1 MVFIFEIR
9 LPRFLSL
16 KTKQTKKKKPQ
27 LFIFLGMGV
36 VLLAIQAL

>member
-1 MVFIFEIR
+1 MVFICEIR

-16 KTKQTKKKKPQ
+16 KTKQNKKKKKPQ
-27 LFIFLGMGV
+27 FIFLGMGV

>member
-27 LFIFLGMGV
+27 FIFLGMGV